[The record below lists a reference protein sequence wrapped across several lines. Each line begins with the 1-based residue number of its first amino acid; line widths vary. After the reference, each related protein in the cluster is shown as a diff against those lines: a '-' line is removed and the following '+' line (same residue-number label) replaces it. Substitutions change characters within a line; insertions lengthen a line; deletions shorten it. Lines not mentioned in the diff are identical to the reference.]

1 MNQIKIDFPKK
12 SESELKDI
20 ANERMQKKRN
30 LEEELKKLKDIQDN
44 NTSNVN
50 TSLNKKD
57 LKNNGKNINIQ
68 NIHEEL
74 EKLKIESLEGFIL
87 YDFPNT
93 YNQMIKL
100 ENAFTGYIQP
110 INKDIDLRD
119 YQMNNLTNSID
130 KPYINITNNN
140 PDIFAFFNNNALI
153 NQKSY
158 FDSYI
163 IIDLPEEETLKRM
176 NNRFIDP
183 NTNIIYHNEYNP
195 PNPNDK
201 KLNERLIELKEPSEK
216 QIKELILQFYQ
227 EYPKILYILNI
238 FNNYYKIEE
247 IEKDKVFEKIENNI
261 LIELKKYEEGENN
274 DIIGNLDSQINEEKN
289 EIIKYLKRLKEIK
302 RVLSKE
308 ISKEIIKNWA
318 EIQDEYRFKIKNF
331 IKNYFEL
338 KLNILGEMENYYEE
352 FINFLN
358 KSSKKYK
365 LVDVFYKKYN
375 LILEKFPY
383 LQKNNLVKE
392 EFEKNLIELSGNLWK
407 LIQERKLDS
416 ISQLDKIKNQYFI
429 EQNLEIFGNYIINLI
444 VLETKQ
450 YYNKI
455 NIIKKFYYEFDRPKL
470 SEKFP
475 YEYEFKD
482 EFILEGINNYQIFI
496 IFNNKDMEKEE
507 SLNNN
512 ETIISPKIEKVYLN
526 CFKLFFYYDFEMLS
540 MKNKLKEEYNN
551 NLEQNRQSRTK
562 KKLKSYKN
570 KILRDTQ
577 NIEIN
582 KIINE
587 EEELK
592 TELLNEK

>member
-1 MNQIKIDFPKK
+1 
-12 SESELKDI
+12 
-20 ANERMQKKRN
+20 
-30 LEEELKKLKDIQDN
+30 
-44 NTSNVN
+44 
-50 TSLNKKD
+50 
-57 LKNNGKNINIQ
+57 
-68 NIHEEL
+68 
-74 EKLKIESLEGFIL
+74 
-87 YDFPNT
+87 
-93 YNQMIKL
+93 
-100 ENAFTGYIQP
+100 
-110 INKDIDLRD
+110 
-119 YQMNNLTNSID
+119 MNNLTNSID

-158 FDSYI
+158 FDSYF

-183 NTNIIYHNEYNP
+183 NTNIIYHKEYNP

-289 EIIKYLKRLKEIK
+289 EIIRYLKRLKEIK

-383 LQKNNLVKE
+383 LQKN
-392 EFEKNLIELSGNLWK
+392 IA
-407 LIQERKLDS
+407 
-416 ISQLDKIKNQYFI
+416 
-429 EQNLEIFGNYIINLI
+429 
-444 VLETKQ
+444 
-450 YYNKI
+450 
-455 NIIKKFYYEFDRPKL
+455 
-470 SEKFP
+470 
-475 YEYEFKD
+475 
-482 EFILEGINNYQIFI
+482 
-496 IFNNKDMEKEE
+496 
-507 SLNNN
+507 
-512 ETIISPKIEKVYLN
+512 
-526 CFKLFFYYDFEMLS
+526 
-540 MKNKLKEEYNN
+540 
-551 NLEQNRQSRTK
+551 
-562 KKLKSYKN
+562 
-570 KILRDTQ
+570 
-577 NIEIN
+577 
-582 KIINE
+582 
-587 EEELK
+587 
-592 TELLNEK
+592 